1 MITVTFESYCKL
13 NEFIGVVAETYE
25 PIIGTKQKLVHKT
38 EYYFDDTADAYDV
51 LSVIKKLCETQKF
64 NIGEHLKFVD
74 FKKTDDGFTYKTES
88 VSFAY
93 KTSVVGW
100 DNWRKKVSFEYV
112 VKHVVY
118 DELGNSTVTTYK
130 YHDMANHIKKV
141 HELCSDYE
149 WELDETVV
157 GFPITYCTQ
166 GGVTASFDYHG
177 LE

>member
-13 NEFIGVVAETYE
+13 NEFIGIVAETYE

-38 EYYFDDTADAYDV
+38 EYYFDDTADAHDI
-51 LSVIKKLCETQKF
+51 LSVVKKLCETQKF
-64 NIGEHLKFVD
+64 NIGENLKFVD
-74 FKKTDDGFTYKTES
+74 FKKSNDGFTYTTES
-88 VSFAY
+88 DSFAY
-93 KTSVVGW
+93 KTSVTGW
-100 DNWRKKVSFEYV
+100 DNWRKEVFFEYT

-118 DELGNSTVTTYK
+118 DESGNSTVTTYK

-141 HELCSDYE
+141 HELCPDYE

-177 LE
+177 C